1 MIMQTLR
8 LLSLAAAFAL
18 TSGAPAW
25 GQQEEAMSAALVRQL
40 QDVEVQKQLIAL
52 GVLDATAGQAS
63 RSDLRRAVEWFR
75 KAYQSARGVEPLT
88 DDEQEKLKQAKAK
101 FYAVTGLK
109 ELTYKDPN
117 PKTKTDVQLL
127 VPLKLVE
134 GTPQRFDGGTSGGD
148 WQEYRN
154 NDGKVA
160 VGPVIHLLSE
170 YTPIA
175 LFRQSIM
182 QVSLNYKHLHL
193 TSEEFAVRG
202 DVEDR
207 DGGYVSSNLVLTFKD
222 RLKGVFFRY
231 PKTPLKSFVEVP
243 DFLVPVVAVEPV
255 SSGGP
260 RPDPRARG
268 WQLLMQGIANLM
280 ESEFPS
286 KNGWTTVDTG
296 PCPLSLHEGGAEPK
310 SIRILFGTDRK
321 AKAAPNQ
328 KGGPVADPDS
338 LFANEPDNR
347 LHLGCAYVVPQMRDV
362 TSVGD
367 LTPSKITMYRSLYSS
382 PNGDLGDQLYL
393 ANELAESAQ
402 SRKRGRARATRQLT
416 RENVSPE
423 NASSALVFIHGYNV
437 AFKDALFTVANI
449 VSDIQYEGRV
459 YMYSWPSA
467 VSTFRYI
474 SDMDNAEQAEPFLR
488 SFLKLLLRDADI
500 DYLDILVHSM
510 GSQPVLR
517 ALSSLQSV
525 FETERRAAVGST
537 KINIGQ
543 IMFAAPDV
551 AGPLFDQKIRHI
563 APHANRVTIYT
574 SSTDAALLASQ
585 LLRGGAPRMGEV
597 DNDGQPQLVQVN
609 NVHVINATTAMSW
622 WRFVRGYGHDYFEQ
636 SGEVQSD
643 IKQILQSR
651 GDKEYLT
658 PDLRRPE
665 LFEKVVFKGNKDWF
679 FWRLRDRGSQ
689 EKK

>member
-1 MIMQTLR
+1 MLALR
-8 LLSLAAAFAL
+8 FLRFPAAIALAYV
-18 TSGAPAW
+18 APAW
-25 GQQEEAMSAALVRQL
+25 GQQEQAMSAALVKQL

-63 RSDLRRAVEWFR
+63 RSDLRKAVEWFR
-75 KAYQSARGVEPLT
+75 KAYQATRGVEPLT
-88 DDEQEKLKQAKAK
+88 DDEQEKLRQAKAK
-101 FYAVTGLK
+101 FYATTGLK
-109 ELTYKDPN
+109 ELTYKDAN
-117 PKTKTDVQLL
+117 PKTKTDIQLL
-127 VPLKLVE
+127 VPLKLVG
-134 GTPQRFDGGTSGGD
+134 GTPQKFDGGTAGGD
-148 WQEYRN
+148 RQEYRN

-160 VGPVIHLLSE
+160 VGPVIHLLSD

-202 DVEDR
+202 DAEDK
-207 DGGYVSSNLVLTFKD
+207 DGGYVSSNLVLTSKD
-222 RLKGVFFRY
+222 QLKGVFLRY
-231 PKTPLKSFVEVP
+231 PKMPPKSFVEVP
-243 DFLVPVVAVEPV
+243 DFLIPVVGVEPA
-255 SSGGP
+255 SPDGSK
-260 RPDPRARG
+260 PDPTARG
-268 WQLLMQGIANLM
+268 WQLLMQGVANLV
-280 ESEFPS
+280 ESEFPF
-286 KNGWTTVDTG
+286 KNGWTTVDSG
-296 PCPLSLHEGGAEPK
+296 PCPLSLDEVGGQPK

-321 AKAAPNQ
+321 AKAAPDQ
-328 KGGPVADPDS
+328 RGGPIADPDS
-338 LFANEPDNR
+338 LFANEPANR
-347 LHLGCAYVVPQMRDV
+347 LHLGCAYVVPPMRDV
-362 TSVGD
+362 TSTGD
-367 LTPSKITMYRSLYSS
+367 LTPSKITVHRSLYST
-382 PNGDLGDQLYL
+382 PNGDFGDQLYL

-402 SRKRGRARATRQLT
+402 SRTRVRARATRQLT

-437 AFKDALFTVANI
+437 AFKDALFTVSKIA
-449 VSDIQYEGRV
+449 SDIDYKGRV

-488 SFLKLLLRDADI
+488 SFMKLLLRDADI

-510 GSQPVLR
+510 GSQSVLR

-525 FETERRAAVGST
+525 FETERRGAVGST
-537 KINIGQ
+537 KISIGQ

-551 AGPLFDQKIRHI
+551 AGPLFDQKIRRI
-563 APHANRVTIYT
+563 ASHANRVTIYA

-597 DNDGQPQLVQVN
+597 DNDGQPLLVEVK
-609 NVHVINATTAMSW
+609 NVHVINATAAMSW
-622 WRFVRGYGHDYFEQ
+622 WRVVRGYGHDYFEQ

-643 IKQILQSR
+643 IKQILQSS

-658 PDLRRPE
+658 PDARSPKV
-665 LFEKVVFKGNKDWF
+665 FEKVAFKGNREWF
-679 FWRLRDRGSQ
+679 YWRLRDRGSQ